1 MSFLKPRL
9 NKSVEH
15 QIEKTME
22 NTPINIKKQ
31 FKLALTPHKFDSEIF
46 IPKKLQINRLEYSK
60 KNYLLNKL
68 ISFDSIFQNDE
79 EKRLKL
85 KKQTDKFSKQY
96 DIINE
101 EKFNDKDN
109 YLKLIEEKY
118 KLEGYNMND
127 LTYSKDENIFSP
139 SIIFKETFPELLMTC
154 KIEPTK
160 NIIKDNKFLCKIE
173 DSINFLMKNKGNN
186 DEDEIE
192 KKKKI
197 LPKRVSVV
205 DDDYINAVMNVKAKI
220 HEELKFHNMS
230 LKQMKKLNRNL
241 KNDINK
247 INLSLNEADE
257 ENKILIQSRNTKNIF
272 LSSKGLKT
280 IPVKRNKVKIK
291 ESFSNNINHKI
302 HNDKIMLI
310 HNNNNINNSYNN
322 EENKEKAIQRKEK
335 KETLTE
341 IVKREIYEKKKSERL
356 KNVYYKLLKGHL
368 LSNEKE
374 AENYI
379 KLYSNKKIP
388 SVDYNYGSNIH
399 GLFQDFQKKSQN
411 INLSYKADL
420 INNTKRY
427 IFNRKISNSVDFD
440 NNGLFNLQN
449 HLYDIDK
456 LKDEE
461 SQIENLP
468 YKYCYDILSEP
479 NKNF

>member
-1 MSFLKPRL
+1 MYLLLSKNNPYLEEL
-9 NKSVEH
+9 NKSPQDQNFQKDFEG
-15 QIEKTME
+15 ME
-22 NTPINIKKQ
+22 IDLKNRFKRKNIDLKDNFMTKN
-31 FKLALTPHKFDSEIF
+31 FSDNNSDEGDTSNDDS
-46 IPKKLQINRLEYSK
+46 LS
-60 KNYLLNKL
+60 L
-68 ISFDSIFQNDE
+68 ISS
-79 EKRLKL
+79 KL
-85 KKQTDKFSKQY
+85 KTSH
-96 DIINE
+96 IGINE
-101 EKFNDKDN
+101 E
-109 YLKLIEEKY
+109 
-118 KLEGYNMND
+118 
-127 LTYSKDENIFSP
+127 
-139 SIIFKETFPELLMTC
+139 
-154 KIEPTK
+154 
-160 NIIKDNKFLCKIE
+160 
-173 DSINFLMKNKGNN
+173 
-186 DEDEIE
+186 EIE
-192 KKKKI
+192 RKKKN
-197 LPKRVSVV
+197 LPKRVSIAN
-205 DDDYINAVMNVKAKI
+205 DDYINAVMNVKAKI
-220 HEELKFHNMS
+220 YEELKFNNIS
-230 LKQMKKLNRNL
+230 LKQMKILNRNL
-241 KNDINK
+241 KNDIHK
-247 INLSLNEADE
+247 TNLSLNEANE
-257 ENKILIQSRNTKNIF
+257 ENKMLIQSRNTKNIF

-440 NNGLFNLQN
+440 NNGLFNFQN